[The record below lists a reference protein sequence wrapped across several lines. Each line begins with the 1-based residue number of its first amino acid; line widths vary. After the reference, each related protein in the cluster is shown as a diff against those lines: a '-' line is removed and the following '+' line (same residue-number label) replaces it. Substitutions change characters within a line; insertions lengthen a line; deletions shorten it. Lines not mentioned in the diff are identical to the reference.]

1 MGEHTA
7 SHAGER
13 AGDASREGDQSSGT
27 PPSASTGGHR
37 GATTTPATRSDTVQS
52 ARDNAEKA
60 KHPHSENALESSQE
74 KNPVPPD
81 STRRS

>member
-7 SHAGER
+7 GHAGGK
-13 AGDASREGDQSSGT
+13 AGEVSRKRDQFNDT
-27 PPSASTGGHR
+27 PPSASTEHR
-37 GATTTPATRSDTVQS
+37 RTTTNPTTRPDTVQS
-52 ARDNAEKA
+52 ARDTAEKA
-60 KHPHSENALESSQE
+60 KHPHSENALESSQD

>member
-7 SHAGER
+7 GHAGKR
-13 AGDASREGDQSSGT
+13 AGDVSRERDQFSGT
-27 PPSASTGGHR
+27 PPSASTGQR
-37 GATTTPATRSDTVQS
+37 RTTTNPTTRPDTVQS
-52 ARDNAEKA
+52 VRDTAEKA
-60 KHPHSENALESSQE
+60 KHPHSENALESSQD

>member
-7 SHAGER
+7 RHAGER
-13 AGDASREGDQSSGT
+13 AGDASRERDQFRGT
-27 PPSASTGGHR
+27 PPSASTGPR
-37 GATTTPATRSDTVQS
+37 GAPTTPTTRPDTVQS